1 MKKLFES
8 LKEVFLSVLEHFKKN
23 KEKIIAGIPVYIIV
37 ITLIFFIASQSCQPK
52 DSADIPTAYAEDLG
66 IEYYDYSPITGY
78 ISFDNVND
86 GDDEVRSIF
95 NTQQLSDY
103 SSQYP
108 DYQGGNDYLV
118 AHFAP
123 YILYPAA
130 VFDDSYSVNLSVGF
144 LGGSGVNGVR
154 VSYVI
159 EYYDEAVGDTPF
171 VEFYTD
177 HTSNTFDVG
186 VYLMED
192 IVNYMGWDTLDSIF
206 ILSTRIFVSSPSE
219 VNRTGVP
226 TSYGL
231 SFQFDNTSVG
241 ISYAG
246 YLYELSDYIS
256 FATQDITVVPI
267 TNQIVDMVNNFLNL
281 EVFPG
286 VSFYVIL
293 LMAVIIPFVV
303 VVLKLWFGG

>member
-1 MKKLFES
+1 MKKFFNKLKEDFLRFLNSFKDKKTQISFFVPLIIVCIYAVVVISFES
-8 LKEVFLSVLEHFKKN
+8 C
-23 KEKIIAGIPVYIIV
+23 
-37 ITLIFFIASQSCQPK
+37 QSNV
-52 DSADIPTAYAEDLG
+52 SSDIPTAYAEDLG

-78 ISFDNVND
+78 ISFDNLND

-95 NTQQLSDY
+95 NTAQLSEY
-103 SSQYP
+103 RTENP

-123 YILYPAA
+123 YILYPNA
-130 VFDDSYSVNLSVGF
+130 VFDDSYSVNLGVGF

-159 EYYDEAVGDTPF
+159 EYYDEAVGNTPF

-186 VYLMED
+186 VYLLED
-192 IVNYMGWDTLDSIF
+192 IVNYMGWDTLDSVF
-206 ILSTRIFVSSPSE
+206 VLSTRIFVSSPSE
-219 VNRTGVP
+219 VNRTGIP
-226 TSYGL
+226 TTCGL
-231 SFQFDNTSVG
+231 SFQFDNDSAG

-256 FATQDITVVPI
+256 FATEDITVVPI
-267 TNQIVDMVNNFLNL
+267 TNQIVDMVNNFLSL